1 MKRVSLIAMLVTLG
15 YGTTVFAGAPGTMRV
30 DYLHSGNNT
39 TEMFSLDQVVIE
51 SLPWTGN
58 MAQPLDKTSRGKY
71 LFEIVNPESGDIAW
85 SRSFSSIYGEWETT
99 GESRR
104 ISSSTRAMCSCIV
117 SQPCLLNTLSPF
129 IRAAIQPPRSTFC

>member
-1 MKRVSLIAMLVTLG
+1 LRARQ
-15 YGTTVFAGAPGTMRV
+15 A
-30 DYLHSGNNT
+30 
-39 TEMFSLDQVVIE
+39 LDQVVIE

-104 ISSSTRAMCSCIV
+104 ISVPGSG
-117 SQPCLLNTLSPF
+117 
-129 IRAAIQPPRSTFC
+129 IRV